1 MLHRRDVLANF
12 LAGKVGGA
20 PLSVPEGHAGI
31 PVEDH
36 RLGLAQLRV
45 PARKGHGA
53 GVSYQSESA
62 GRGRGSAKVWRRGM
76 CQGSDWRRSWGGYGL
91 GCLLLLAKVVGDL
104 EDRLA
109 LTCRREGKRP
119 VSATS
124 L

>member
-62 GRGRGSAKVWRRGM
+62 GRGRGSAKVPRRGL
-76 CQGSDWRRSWGGYGL
+76 CSAVIGAGAAGQGGGS
-91 GCLLLLAKVVGDL
+91 LLLAEVVGRL
-104 EDRLA
+104 KHRLA
-109 LTCRREGKRP
+109 LACRGEEKQS
-119 VSATS
+119 VSAS
-124 L
+124 PL